1 MASLDKEIKVI
12 ALKGEKGNSAYQDA
26 VENELFSGTLAEF
39 MSTFATPENYITRYE
54 YKKVT
59 QAEYDALEQSGQIIN
74 NCYYIITDD
83 DTWETIQGALSLAGD
98 VETLQTDVGNI
109 DDRLETVEGDL
120 DTTVT
125 ELNNATE
132 NIEALQTDV
141 ASLQQDVGDM
151 QSDILHLQTK
161 TSIPIIIPCNT
172 TSENKAITTD
182 FTIPIADGTEIYVKF
197 ANYGSTGTWHA
208 MTLNINN
215 TGSNYI
221 GVLNTPISYEDNP
234 VWGAGDIVRLVCKQS
249 ELVGNYIW
257 NVQENVT
264 KNKYCGTLYNRG

>member
-26 VENELFSGTLAEF
+26 VENELFSGTLEEF
-39 MSTFATPENYITRYE
+39 MSTFATPEDYITRHE

-83 DTWETIQGALSLAGD
+83 DTWDTIQGALSLAGD
-98 VETLQTDVGNI
+98 VETLQTDVGNLQDKVNDMDESLGTATTELENAQGDI
-109 DDRLETVEGDL
+109 DDLE
-120 DTTVT
+120 
-125 ELNNATE
+125 
-132 NIEALQTDV
+132 TDV

-151 QSDILHLQTK
+151 QLDILQIQTK

-172 TSENKAITTD
+172 TSEDKAITTD

-197 ANYGSTGTWHA
+197 ANYGSNNPWHS

-215 TGSNYI
+215 TGSHYI
-221 GVLNTPISYEDNP
+221 CVLNTPISYEDNP